1 MEKQFFHQVSGES
14 EVTFFERITED
25 FLFWDDVRS
34 NINCALLLWYKN
46 NRKKEHGKNF
56 LMVCDFFVEG
66 EQTKETF
73 SAPFEVNKKLDMEKF
88 QDICA
93 MRLCSNLVKKAREK
107 LDKDA
112 INAFSVSFVE
122 TSEYSVGF
130 GKAA

>member
-1 MEKQFFHQVSGES
+1 MEKQFFHQVTGEP

-25 FLFWDDVRS
+25 FLFWDDIRA
-34 NINCALLLWYKN
+34 NINCALLL
-46 NRKKEHGKNF
+46 
-56 LMVCDFFVEG
+56 
-66 EQTKETF
+66 
-73 SAPFEVNKKLDMEKF
+73 F

-122 TSEYSVGF
+122 A
-130 GKAA
+130 K